1 MHTKELNLEFGQVYV
16 LDNILITELKEGI
29 LFNAEKNQK
38 LIELAQDIFQGKPY
52 GYISNRKNSYA
63 VDPLIYR
70 DSAKVASLK
79 AIAIVTDSEIV
90 KLNVNQVERKFYR
103 SSNSFEVFDILDQAI
118 NWIKFKI

>member
-16 LDNILITELKEGI
+16 LDNILITELKEGL

-52 GYISNRKNSYA
+52 GHISNRKNSYA
-63 VDPLIYR
+63 VDPLVYR
-70 DSAKVASLK
+70 DSAKVLNLK

-103 SSNSFEVFDILDQAI
+103 SHNSFEVFDNLDQAI